1 MGSEILLDGKCADDE
16 WFDAKTV
23 ASNQGHSIRIKRSDR
38 YLFMCVTYPEDS
50 RGVIDGYLVSEKQ
63 PTPLHFHVSAKVG
76 DREWQ
81 GNEWS
86 EREWWAA
93 EGWWGTAARYN
104 SFREGE
110 PRFLRTPAREIQ
122 FDLDH
127 FGRNGWKLMF
137 DFYYGPQD
145 DGTDKT
151 VPLPAGATFTDQQSW
166 FELAF

>member
-1 MGSEILLDGKCADDE
+1 MSHYNRNTNAHRAFLLLTSIPFLFAAAQAKAKSRRQWGRRFSLMVNALTTNGG
-16 WFDAKTV
+16 DAKTL

-81 GNEWS
+81 DNEWS

-93 EGWWGTAARYN
+93 EGWGV
-104 SFREGE
+104 
-110 PRFLRTPAREIQ
+110 
-122 FDLDH
+122 
-127 FGRNGWKLMF
+127 
-137 DFYYGPQD
+137 
-145 DGTDKT
+145 
-151 VPLPAGATFTDQQSW
+151 VPLDTIPSEKGSSDS
-166 FELAF
+166 